1 MTSLQTVRIAG
12 RALMRN
18 KLRSFLTA
26 LGIII
31 GVGAVI
37 ATVAIGDGAKSMVEQ
52 SFAAMGSNLL
62 IIMSGTT
69 TSGGAHGGF
78 GSQPTLTWDDM
89 AAIQRE
95 VTSVKYTAPQ
105 LRTTA
110 QIINEEQNWT
120 TSVTG
125 TTPEYFLIRTWTAAA
140 GSLMSTA
147 DVEGAT
153 KTVVLGQTVV
163 DKLYGPNVDPN
174 AVVGQSVRIK
184 NVPFQIIGVLE
195 RKGQSASGQDYDDG
209 VFIPAATF
217 LTKVQGGLK
226 QYLSGV
232 ILANATGNDAT
243 ARAERQ
249 ITSLLRERHHLRKG
263 SDDDFSIRNLS
274 ELANA
279 QQEGTRTLTTLL
291 ASIAAV
297 SLLVGGVGIMNIML
311 VSVTERTREIGLRMA
326 VGARRSDILYQFLVE
341 SLTLSVAGGI
351 IGIATGIAT
360 AEELAS
366 KFAWPLLVRP
376 QVIIIAVVFS
386 GLVGVGFGLYPA
398 RKASRLDPIEALRFE

>member
-1 MTSLQTVRIAG
+1 MTSLQTMRIAG
-12 RALMRN
+12 RALLRN

-37 ATVAIGDGAKSMVEQ
+37 AMVAIGDGAKSMVEQ
-52 SFAAMGSNLL
+52 QFAAMGSNLL
-62 IIMSGTT
+62 IIQSGST
-69 TSGGAHGGF
+69 TSGGSRGGF

-95 VTSVKYTAPQ
+95 ITAVKYVAPQ
-105 LRTTA
+105 LRSNA
-110 QIINEEQNWT
+110 QVINEEQNWT

-125 TTPEYFLIRTWTAAA
+125 TTPDFFSIRTWPVAL
-140 GSLMSTA
+140 GQPLSQA
-147 DVEGAT
+147 DVDGAT
-153 KTVVLGQTVV
+153 KTIVLGQTVV
-163 DKLYGPNVDPN
+163 DKLYGPNADPI
-174 AVVGQSVRIK
+174 GQSVRVR
-184 NVPFQIIGVLE
+184 NVPFQVMGVLA
-195 RKGQSASGQDYDDG
+195 RKGQSANGQDYDDG
-209 VFIPAATF
+209 VFIPSSTF
-217 LTKVQGGLK
+217 QAKIQGGLK
-226 QYLSGV
+226 QFLAGV
-232 ILANATGNDAT
+232 IIVSATGADAT

-249 ITSLLRERHHLRKG
+249 ITALLRERHHLRKG
-263 SDDDFSIRNLS
+263 ADDDFQIRNLS
-274 ELANA
+274 ELAAA

-341 SLTLSVAGGI
+341 SLTLSIAGGVV
-351 IGIATGIAT
+351 GIATGLGVAQQLST
-360 AEELAS
+360 R
-366 KFAWPLLVRP
+366 FDWPLLIRP
-376 QVIIIAVVFS
+376 QVVVIAVAFS

>member
-1 MTSLQTVRIAG
+1 MTSLQTMRIAG
-12 RALMRN
+12 RALLRN

-37 ATVAIGDGAKSMVEQ
+37 AMVAIGDGAKLMVEQ
-52 SFAAMGSNLL
+52 SFSAMGSNLL

-95 VTSVKYTAPQ
+95 VTSVRYTAPQ
-105 LRTTA
+105 LRSTA
-110 QIINEEQNWT
+110 QVINEEQNWT
-120 TSVTG
+120 TSITG
-125 TTPEYFLIRTWTAAA
+125 TTPEYFLIRSWPVSSGTEI
-140 GSLMSTA
+140 SSA
-147 DVEGAT
+147 DVDGAT
-153 KTVVLGQTVV
+153 KSVVLGQTVV
-163 DKLYGPNVDPN
+163 DKLYGPNVDP
-174 AVVGQSVRIK
+174 VGQSVRIK
-184 NVPFQIIGVLE
+184 NVPFQIIGVLS
-195 RKGQSASGQDYDDG
+195 RKGQSASGQDYDDAA
-209 VFIPAATF
+209 FIPSSTF
-217 LTKVQGGLK
+217 QAKIQGGLK
-226 QYLSGV
+226 QFLSGV
-232 ILANATGNDAT
+232 ILASATGPDAT
-243 ARAERQ
+243 ARAQRQ
-249 ITSLLRERHHLRKG
+249 ITSLLRERHHLRKN

-326 VGARRSDILYQFLVE
+326 VGARRSDILYQFLIE
-341 SLTLSVAGGI
+341 SLTLSIAGGI
-351 IGIATGIAT
+351 VGIATGLAV
-360 AEELAS
+360 AEQLS
-366 KFAWPLLVRP
+366 SRFAWPLLIRP
-376 QVIIIAVVFS
+376 QVIIIAVGFS
-386 GLVGVGFGLYPA
+386 ALVGVGFGLYPA

>member
-1 MTSLQTVRIAG
+1 VTSLQTMRIAG
-12 RALMRN
+12 RALLRN

-37 ATVAIGDGAKSMVEQ
+37 AMVAIGDGAKLMVEQ
-52 SFAAMGSNLL
+52 SFSAMGSNLL

-78 GSQPTLTWDDM
+78 GSQPTLSWDDM

-105 LRTTA
+105 LRSTA
-110 QIINEEQNWT
+110 QVINEEQNWT

-125 TTPEYFLIRTWTAAA
+125 TTPEYFLIRSWPASSGALF
-140 GSLMSTA
+140 SQA
-147 DVEGAT
+147 DVDGAT
-153 KTVVLGQTVV
+153 KTVVVGQTVV
-163 DKLYGPNVDPN
+163 EKLYGANVDP
-174 AVVGQSVRIK
+174 VGQSVRIK
-184 NVPFQIIGVLE
+184 NVPFQIVAVLA
-195 RKGQSASGQDYDDG
+195 RKGQSASGQDYDDA
-209 VFIPAATF
+209 VFVPSSTF
-217 LTKVQGGLK
+217 QAKIQGGLK
-226 QYLSGV
+226 QFLSGV
-232 ILANATGNDAT
+232 ILASATGADAT

-341 SLTLSVAGGI
+341 SLTLSIAGGVV
-351 IGIATGIAT
+351 GIATGLAV
-360 AEELAS
+360 AEELS
-366 KFAWPLLVRP
+366 SRFAWPLLIRP
-376 QVIIIAVVFS
+376 QVIVIAVGFS
-386 GLVGVGFGLYPA
+386 ALVGVGFGLYPA